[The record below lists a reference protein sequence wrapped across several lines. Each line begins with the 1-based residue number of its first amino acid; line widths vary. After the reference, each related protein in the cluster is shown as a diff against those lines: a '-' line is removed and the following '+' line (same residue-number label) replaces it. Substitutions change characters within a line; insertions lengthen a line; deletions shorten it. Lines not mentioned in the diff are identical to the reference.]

1 MKRPASLNK
10 RVGILR
16 MASRVRKVFGTFE
29 NEPLLVRGHFTSLGY
44 IALPTTD
51 ITCKKVLQILQI
63 NNLTR
68 LTTDNLQKGLLSTTD
83 LLPCIFFFQVF
94 SVFFF
99 LFVDCGL
106 LDVNEID
113 PIGRH
118 LCNSANFHYGFSNCR
133 YSSFKVNTILRLESR
148 VL

>member
-1 MKRPASLNK
+1 MQTPASLNK

-29 NEPLLVRGHFTSLGY
+29 NEPLLVRGHITSLGC
-44 IALPTTD
+44 ITLPTTD
-51 ITCKKVLQILQI
+51 IKGLADIT
-63 NNLTR
+63 
-68 LTTDNLQKGLLSTTD
+68 NLQPYKTYNRQLTKRAFKHDRFTAVH
-83 LLPCIFFFQVF
+83 FFQVF
-94 SVFFF
+94 DVVCFF

-133 YSSFKVNTILRLESR
+133 YSSFKVNTILRLGSR

>member
-1 MKRPASLNK
+1 
-10 RVGILR
+10 

-29 NEPLLVRGHFTSLGY
+29 NEPLLVRGHITSLGY

-51 ITCKKVLQILQI
+51 RTCKNVLQILQI
-63 NNLTR
+63 YNLTR

-83 LLPCIFFFQVF
+83 LLPYIFFKFLMFF
-94 SVFFF
+94 S

-148 VL
+148 VP